1 VDDRQACAKLFS
13 ILLPTEACEMEFG
26 KSEFVRGGSLLG
38 LILLAG
44 LGDTSLAQQTA
55 PPLPANV
62 PALPA
67 AEPIAAA
74 AVGTASKNTDG
85 NKSVN

>member
-67 AEPIAAA
+67 DRSGGGWNGKQEYRWEQ
-74 AVGTASKNTDG
+74 VRK
-85 NKSVN
+85 